1 MKYFKYMWAIMIVLI
16 VLIRSYGY
24 EPSYIKR
31 EISMESPQIVAQS
44 KPSVLMVYDP
54 IDQIYYDLDDF
65 NQLTLEQ
72 LKHFKGIGDVTAS
85 SIIDYIIL
93 NGRLNSFNE
102 LIEIKGIGEK
112 KLQGIL
118 ENSK

>member
-1 MKYFKYMWAIMIVLI
+1 MKYFKYIWAIMIILI
-16 VLIRSYGY
+16 ILIRSYGY

-31 EISMESPQIVAQS
+31 EINVDQPQKEMYSQDTIS
-44 KPSVLMVYDP
+44 MVYDP
-54 IDQIYYDLDDF
+54 VDQVYYSLDEF
-65 NQLTLEQ
+65 NQLSVEQ

-85 SIIDYIIL
+85 SIIEYIRENREL
-93 NGRLNSFNE
+93 SSFYE

-112 KLQGIL
+112 KLEGIL

>member
-16 VLIRSYGY
+16 ILIRSYGY

-31 EISMESPQIVAQS
+31 EINEDQPQIEVYSQDAIS
-44 KPSVLMVYDP
+44 MVYDP
-54 IDQIYYDLDDF
+54 IDQVYYSLDAF
-65 NQLTLEQ
+65 HQLSVEQ

-85 SIIDYIIL
+85 SIIEYIRE
-93 NGRLNSFNE
+93 NGGLKSFHE

-112 KLQGIL
+112 KLEGIL